1 MLETVLFYD
10 TGKVAPTRRELNL
23 SDFDTD
29 YGVGVR
35 LGTDS
40 GVLFRLDYAMG
51 GRDGNQVVLSFSNVY

>member
-1 MLETVLFYD
+1 LT
-10 TGKVAPTRRELNL
+10 
-23 SDFDTD
+23 

-51 GRDGNQVVLSFSNVY
+51 GRDGNQLVLRFSNVF